1 MSHTRDL
8 TKRLKDSVSKE
19 RWGITSNWQ
28 LAVIFVVFAI
38 TGSLSVKLAVPVT
51 QFIGLDKATT
61 SPWIFWPIRIVLII
75 PIYQVLLVG
84 VGALFG
90 QHKYFWR
97 FEKKILRRL
106 GLGRIFLDNR

>member
-51 QFIGLDKATT
+51 QFIGLDKVTT
-61 SPWIFWPIRIVLII
+61 SPWIFWPIRIFLIV
-75 PIYQVLLVG
+75 PIYQVLLVA
-84 VGALFG
+84 VGTLFG
-90 QHKYFWR
+90 QHKFFWN
-97 FEKKILRRL
+97 FEKKMLRRL
-106 GLGRIFLDNR
+106 GKRSN